1 MQVMKLGVLRVV
13 AQKVPALLKA
23 LCKGGLARYGSVAKT
38 IVAMNER
45 IRHFGRLIM
54 ASLVAPG
61 YVVASLLCDAW
72 FRCMLSTDG
81 LSLSMNSLLT
91 RPSTCLAILP
101 HVDFSSLC
109 CRITTNRY
117 LVRKGVTQATLKGRQ
132 WRHGIVVWAFMVA
145 GLIGRRLPG
154 SRDPCFVSQ
163 RKGRRHAAGPRAGRR
178 GTSSGGTPGNATGGS
193 HDDYLEDNSA
203 ADSEA
208 SLPDR
213 GSRAT
218 SDVGTDDTMSGGEER
233 VEDVPVQEAAE
244 TSEAYKELF
253 GDRPM
258 HEAVLYVV
266 CLAARLMGKLCGD
279 NEPENERFT
288 DDSALALQ
296 KEAYDFVCRYV
307 AVLFGP
313 IHTTKMHALAFH
325 LVDEIF
331 NRGNLVEADTSVN
344 EALHRLLKAMF
355 EGTNK
360 QTTSFAVQ
368 MLRCEQ
374 TLAHIVAEDAN
385 DKARAAVGLSPRLHD
400 VAFRPDVSVSATDTA
415 PDLDGLRRPE
425 GSEHSSASGDGRRD
439 DESDDGSYD
448 EHPAKRSRRLAGS
461 ERRRRRRRA
470 RVRGRRVA
478 VADLIV
484 KDGGRLKE
492 ITSLLGVN
500 DKQHLT
506 VANSQKFEAVLGWRH
521 TRLDQHI
528 RAADDLYRKS
538 WYDFILYRDAAFPGV
553 PQLGPAR
560 LIVRAVD
567 GERRDTIIVQRMEP
581 AQQRQN
587 CILTEFGCRRHK
599 WIINAHTGF
608 PALAAVNVVD
618 VERLEHVVPDF
629 EDLCERHGLRGTP
642 ATIPDTPTE
651 RLRQRYFTNIFFPW
665 TSNSIDELPGDGQS

>member
-1 MQVMKLGVLRVV
+1 
-13 AQKVPALLKA
+13 
-23 LCKGGLARYGSVAKT
+23 
-38 IVAMNER
+38 
-45 IRHFGRLIM
+45 
-54 ASLVAPG
+54 
-61 YVVASLLCDAW
+61 
-72 FRCMLSTDG
+72 
-81 LSLSMNSLLT
+81 
-91 RPSTCLAILP
+91 
-101 HVDFSSLC
+101 
-109 CRITTNRY
+109 
-117 LVRKGVTQATLKGRQ
+117 
-132 WRHGIVVWAFMVA
+132 
-145 GLIGRRLPG
+145 
-154 SRDPCFVSQ
+154 VSQ

-193 HDDYLEDNSA
+193 HDDYLEDNSD

-448 EHPAKRSRRLAGS
+448 EHPAKRSRRVAGS

-553 PQLGPAR
+553 PQLGLAR